1 MQCFQV
7 RWIASWSKNVWSF
20 HVLSPALWKKN
31 CSKRLHATLIFDS
44 IAQFKCAKWFSSLFL
59 SMPTS
64 TFILTLMYPKWEKHV
79 QLGLASDRLQS
90 PPASSLLSHTIWRT
104 ICECLA
110 MQWGRLN
117 CGYRIGPD
125 TQTLEKK
132 AHTSREIWEEE
143 RYILFIFYFCAVVHS
158 RSDSKREEGSGSRRG
173 ACAEHRKA
181 AWRIRIRHLVAF
193 PCVQKM
199 IKLWNLKFCS
209 AV

>member
-1 MQCFQV
+1 M
-7 RWIASWSKNVWSF
+7 
-20 HVLSPALWKKN
+20 
-31 CSKRLHATLIFDS
+31 
-44 IAQFKCAKWFSSLFL
+44 
-59 SMPTS
+59 
-64 TFILTLMYPKWEKHV
+64 FILTLMYPKWEKHV
-79 QLGLASDRLQS
+79 QLGLASDRLRS

-125 TQTLEKK
+125 TQTLEIK

-158 RSDSKREEGSGSRRG
+158 RSDSKREEGRRG

-181 AWRIRIRHLVAF
+181 AWRRRIRHLVTF
-193 PCVQKM
+193 PCVQK
-199 IKLWNLKFCS
+199 IYKLKHTTKWSNCETSSSAKNSS
-209 AV
+209 AVLWHFTSRNLQCCLESPLGLRVYHFYWG